1 MKTSRTSAPSGPQYA
16 ECSTPPGR
24 TYASSGPSSYGA
36 VDDERLHPLEHD
48 PELLVR
54 MAVERHGRARL
65 EADEVQHRGVAE
77 QRLPA
82 HAGGE
87 LECAMASSRTNWAI
101 CGAPSLDYRCVAVM
115 IVEQRDYHVYTGKLP
130 ELVRLYETEG
140 IPIQQEIL
148 GGLVGAFTT
157 DVGALSTYTTLW
169 RYDSFAEREERRAR
183 LQADE
188 RWKDVPRQGPAAHP
202 HAAEPDPR
210 PDVVLAAAV
219 MGALDGKVAIVTG
232 GAQGIGAAIAAGLA
246 AEGATRRR
254 RRPRTRRER
263 RRSEAPT
270 STSDEEDVARM
281 VEETLARHGRID
293 ILVNNAG
300 LYASLEMRAF
310 TEIPLEEW
318 NRVMEV
324 NVASMFLTCRAVVP
338 VMREQG
344 GGKIVNISS
353 GTPFRGVPFLL
364 HYVTS
369 KGAIVALTRALA
381 KELGKDS
388 IHVNC
393 VAPGFTM
400 SDGVKSH
407 PEVIEKLRD
416 VSVAS
421 RTIQRDQV
429 PEDVVGAVVFLCTPA
444 ADFITGQ
451 TMVID
456 GGQYFH

>member
-1 MKTSRTSAPSGPQYA
+1 VSA
-16 ECSTPPGR
+16 
-24 TYASSGPSSYGA
+24 
-36 VDDERLHPLEHD
+36 LE
-48 PELLVR
+48 
-54 MAVERHGRARL
+54 
-65 EADEVQHRGVAE
+65 
-77 QRLPA
+77 
-82 HAGGE
+82 
-87 LECAMASSRTNWAI
+87 
-101 CGAPSLDYRCVAVM
+101 
-115 IVEQRDYHVYTGKLP
+115 
-130 ELVRLYETEG
+130 
-140 IPIQQEIL
+140 
-148 GGLVGAFTT
+148 
-157 DVGALSTYTTLW
+157 
-169 RYDSFAEREERRAR
+169 
-183 LQADE
+183 
-188 RWKDVPRQGPAAHP
+188 
-202 HAAEPDPR
+202 
-210 PDVVLAAAV
+210 
-219 MGALDGKVAIVTG
+219 GKVAIVTG
-232 GAQGIGAAIAAGLA
+232 GAQGIGAAIVSGLEAAGATVVVADLNPP
-246 AEGATRRR
+246 EGGIRADVA
-254 RRPRTRRER
+254 
-263 RRSEAPT
+263 S
-270 STSDEEDVARM
+270 EEDVSAM
-281 VEETLARHGRID
+281 VEETLERHGRID
-293 ILVNNAG
+293 VLVNNAG

-324 NVASMFLTCRAVVP
+324 NVASMFLMCRAVVP
-338 VMREQG
+338 VMREAG

-381 KELGKDS
+381 KELGRDS

-429 PEDVVGAVVFLCTPA
+429 PEDVVGAVVFLCKPA

>member
-1 MKTSRTSAPSGPQYA
+1 VTA
-16 ECSTPPGR
+16 
-24 TYASSGPSSYGA
+24 
-36 VDDERLHPLEHD
+36 LE
-48 PELLVR
+48 
-54 MAVERHGRARL
+54 
-65 EADEVQHRGVAE
+65 
-77 QRLPA
+77 
-82 HAGGE
+82 
-87 LECAMASSRTNWAI
+87 
-101 CGAPSLDYRCVAVM
+101 
-115 IVEQRDYHVYTGKLP
+115 
-130 ELVRLYETEG
+130 
-140 IPIQQEIL
+140 
-148 GGLVGAFTT
+148 
-157 DVGALSTYTTLW
+157 
-169 RYDSFAEREERRAR
+169 
-183 LQADE
+183 
-188 RWKDVPRQGPAAHP
+188 
-202 HAAEPDPR
+202 
-210 PDVVLAAAV
+210 
-219 MGALDGKVAIVTG
+219 GKVALVTG
-232 GAQGIGAAIAAGLA
+232 GAQGIGAAIASGLQ
-246 AEGATRRR
+246 AEGATVVVADLNPPEGGIRADVA
-254 RRPRTRRER
+254 
-263 RRSEAPT
+263 S
-270 STSDEEDVARM
+270 EEDVIGM
-281 VEETLARHGRID
+281 VEETVTRHGRVD

-407 PEVIEKLRD
+407 PEVVDALRD
-416 VSVAS
+416 VSIAA